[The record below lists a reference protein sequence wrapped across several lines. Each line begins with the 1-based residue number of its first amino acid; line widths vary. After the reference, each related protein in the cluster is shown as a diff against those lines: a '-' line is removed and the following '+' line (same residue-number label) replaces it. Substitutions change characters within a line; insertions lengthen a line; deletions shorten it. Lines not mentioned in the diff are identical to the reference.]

1 MELIEF
7 GKIVNTHGLKG
18 EVKVY
23 SYTDNDSRILKLKKV
38 YIDNIEYKVQSMKK
52 YKSMFIMKLEG
63 IDIIEDTSK
72 IMNKMCFRQVEKNE
86 SNADEGYFIKD
97 LIGIEV
103 LNEQG
108 SVLGTLKE
116 VFQTGANDV
125 YEIVDENNKSI
136 YIPAIEKVVKSI
148 DIKSKKMIVE
158 LMEGL

>member
-38 YIDNIEYKVQSMKK
+38 YIDNVEYKVQSMKK

-108 SVLGTLKE
+108 NVLGTLKE

>member
-38 YIDNIEYKVQSMKK
+38 YIDNVEYKVQSMKK
-52 YKSMFIMKLEG
+52 YKSIFIMKLEG
-63 IDIIEDTSK
+63 IDIIESTSK

-108 SVLGTLKE
+108 NVLGTLKE